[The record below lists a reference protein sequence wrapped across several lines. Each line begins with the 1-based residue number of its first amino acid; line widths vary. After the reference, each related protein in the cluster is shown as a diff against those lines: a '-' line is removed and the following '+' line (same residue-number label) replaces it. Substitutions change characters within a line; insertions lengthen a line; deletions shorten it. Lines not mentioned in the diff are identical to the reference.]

1 MDDVSPR
8 TVGVDSRAN
17 QIDPLTQLLAA
28 SILPTMQQLINAKHC
43 QKDSVQTHNSV
54 L

>member
-8 TVGVDSRAN
+8 TVGVDLRAN

-28 SILPTMQQLINAKHC
+28 GQF
-43 QKDSVQTHNSV
+43 SVFISV
-54 L
+54 FSYDLDGYRDY